1 MSKRDCSKFTSAPP
15 LSSRHCRTLPLGS
28 LSAGLLL
35 GLAVGAAPDRA
46 APGECVDVGEPLAA
60 AGVAPVARAPVPQA
74 DNTLYSHGEPT
85 PQEQLMLELV
95 NRARANPAAEAARLG
110 LDLNEGLPPDT
121 ISPDPKPPLAFHPL
135 LIAAARAHSDWMLAH
150 DIFSHEGVDGSS
162 PGDRM
167 SAAGYVFSGTW
178 AWGENI
184 AWQGTTGTANLD
196 QFTVAEHE
204 ALFRSPG
211 HRENLLNADFDEVGL
226 GVRSGVFSVTS
237 ETTGETVHYNAV
249 MTTQNFARSASTPG
263 PLVLGVVYRDA
274 DGDGFYTP
282 GEGLAGV
289 TVQPTTGTY
298 FAITSTSGGFAFPA
312 PATDGSLTV
321 TFSGPGLAGPVSRTV
336 TLDTVNVKVDL
347 NLAQDVPLTFVPGS
361 FGVTASR
368 QFRFNLAG
376 PVGAR
381 ARVEYSSDL
390 VTWQTLGTYTL
401 NAGKVTVTDPQ
412 GLQAGRSYRA
422 VLVP

>member
-1 MSKRDCSKFTSAPP
+1 
-15 LSSRHCRTLPLGS
+15 
-28 LSAGLLL
+28 
-35 GLAVGAAPDRA
+35 
-46 APGECVDVGEPLAA
+46 
-60 AGVAPVARAPVPQA
+60 
-74 DNTLYSHGEPT
+74 
-85 PQEQLMLELV
+85 MLELV

-167 SAAGYVFSGTW
+167 SAAGYGFSGSW

-184 AWQGTTGTANLD
+184 AWQGTTGTANLN

-211 HRENLLNADFDEVGL
+211 HRENLLNADFDEVGI
-226 GVRSGVFSVTS
+226 GVRSGVFSVAN
-237 ETTGETVHYNAV
+237 ETTGLTTHYNAV
-249 MTTQNFARSASTPG
+249 MTTQNFARSDNTPG

-282 GEGLAGV
+282 GEGLAGL
-289 TVQPTTGTY
+289 TVQPTSGHY
-298 FAITSTSGGFAFPA
+298 YAVTSASGGFAFPA
-312 PATDGSLTV
+312 PATAGSLTV
-321 TFSGPGLAGPVSRTV
+321 IFSGPDLVVPVSRTV
-336 TLDTVNVKVDL
+336 TLSTVNVKVDL

-368 QFRFNLAG
+368 QFRFDLNG

-401 NAGKVTVTDPQ
+401 NAGKVPVTDPQ
-412 GLQAGRSYRA
+412 GLQARRSYRA

>member
-1 MSKRDCSKFTSAPP
+1 
-15 LSSRHCRTLPLGS
+15 
-28 LSAGLLL
+28 
-35 GLAVGAAPDRA
+35 
-46 APGECVDVGEPLAA
+46 
-60 AGVAPVARAPVPQA
+60 
-74 DNTLYSHGEPT
+74 
-85 PQEQLMLELV
+85 MLELV

-167 SAAGYVFSGTW
+167 SAAGYVFSGSW

-184 AWQGTTGTANLD
+184 AWQGTTGTANLN

-226 GVRSGVFSVTS
+226 GVRSGVFSVTN
-237 ETTGETVHYNAV
+237 ETTGQTTHYNAV

-368 QFRFNLAG
+368 QFRFDLAG

-401 NAGKVTVTDPQ
+401 NAGKVPVTDPQ
-412 GLQAGRSYRA
+412 GLQARRSYRA